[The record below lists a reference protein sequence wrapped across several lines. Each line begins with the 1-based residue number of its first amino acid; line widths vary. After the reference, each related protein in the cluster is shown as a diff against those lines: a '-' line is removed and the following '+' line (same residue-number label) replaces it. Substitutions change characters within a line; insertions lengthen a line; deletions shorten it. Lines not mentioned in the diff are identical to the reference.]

1 MFQPSMGGNRCWGA
15 TKTFF
20 LAMITPADNGCLLQV
35 EVSTNAKKFEIVGR
49 NEWTGRLKIKLAS
62 PPSEGRANK
71 ELVEKLSEALSVPVT
86 IVQGL
91 KSHKKTVLLNISEKE
106 LKNRLDLHE
115 NRAGKA

>member
-20 LAMITPADNGCLLQV
+20 LAMITPTDNGCLLEV
-35 EVSTNAKKFEIVGR
+35 EVSTNAKQFEIVGR
-49 NEWTGRLKIKLAS
+49 NEWTDRLRVRLTS
-62 PPSEGRANK
+62 PPSEGRANR
-71 ELVEKLSEALSVPVT
+71 ELEEKLSEAFSVPAK

-91 KSHKKTVLLNISEKE
+91 KIHKKTVLLNISEEE